1 MNKKIIWQNYMLI
14 FKIKILK
21 YLIQKMKLNI
31 IKINQNKLIN
41 ILKNNKINL
50 LIK

>member
-1 MNKKIIWQNYMLI
+1 MNKKIVWQNYMLI